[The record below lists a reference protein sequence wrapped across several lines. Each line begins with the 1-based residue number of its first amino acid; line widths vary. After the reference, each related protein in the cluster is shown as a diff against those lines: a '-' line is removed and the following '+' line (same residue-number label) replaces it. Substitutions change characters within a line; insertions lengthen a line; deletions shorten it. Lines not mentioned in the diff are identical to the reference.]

1 MTTSAQF
8 DIHPD
13 WSPDGSKL
21 VFTKES
27 APLDAAVYVL
37 DLFSLVQTRLTS
49 EGGYSGYPCWSSD
62 GTKIIFS
69 SNRNGSL
76 GVWMMDADG
85 SNTALI
91 FDELGQDDI
100 LGQQAWR
107 E

>member
-1 MTTSAQF
+1 MTTGENY

-21 VFTKES
+21 AFTRES
-27 APLDAAVYVL
+27 DPLSAAVYIL
-37 DLFSLVQTRLTS
+37 DLFSLRQTRLTT
-49 EGGYSGYPCWSSD
+49 EDGYNGYPCWSPD

-76 GVWMMDADG
+76 GIWLMDADG

-91 FDELGQDDI
+91 FDELSQDDI
-100 LGQQAWR
+100 LSQQAWR

>member
-1 MTTSAQF
+1 MTISNHH
-8 DIHPD
+8 DIHPA

-37 DLFSLVQTRLTS
+37 DLFSLVQTRLTT
-49 EGGYSGYPCWSSD
+49 EGGYNGYPCWSID

-76 GVWMMDADG
+76 GIWLMDADG
-85 SNTALI
+85 SNVALI

-100 LGQQAWR
+100 LSQQAWR

>member
-1 MTTSAQF
+1 MNTY

-21 VFTKES
+21 VFTRES
-27 APLDAAVYVL
+27 APLNASVYVL
-37 DLFSLVQTRLTS
+37 DLFSRVQTRLAA
-49 EGGYSGYPCWSSD
+49 EGGYNGYPCWSAD

-76 GVWMMDADG
+76 GIWMMDADG
-85 SNTALI
+85 SNTVLI

-100 LGQQAWR
+100 ISQQAWR

>member
-1 MTTSAQF
+1 MTISEHY

-21 VFTKES
+21 IFTKES
-27 APLDAAVYVL
+27 SPHDAVVYAL
-37 DLFSLVQTRLTS
+37 DLFSLVQTRLTN
-49 EGGYSGYPCWSSD
+49 EDGYNGYPCWSAD

-76 GVWMMDADG
+76 GIWMMDRDG
-85 SNTALI
+85 SNVALI